1 MIMSRGKIL
10 LVYAIGV
17 LLGGFAIGSTLLQL
31 THPPQLPLAQIKPL
45 PDFQLTERS
54 GKTVRLADLKGKVW
68 LADFIYT
75 TCTGPCPMISH
86 RLADLQKD
94 ALKNPDVRF
103 VSISTNP
110 DTDTPT
116 VLQHYAEN
124 LGASPERWLFL
135 TGEKA
140 KVHALIRDGFMSA
153 VVEQPNEAQPI
164 IHSTKLML
172 VDKNG
177 VIRNLYD
184 GAPNSE
190 SSGPG
195 EGNETI
201 LRDIERL
208 LREGK

>member
-1 MIMSRGKIL
+1 MIMSRGKL
-10 LVYAIGV
+10 LLFYAVAIC
-17 LLGGFAIGSTLLQL
+17 LGGFAIGATWLQL
-31 THPPQLPLAQIKPL
+31 THPPQPQRPLAQIKPL

-54 GKTVRLADLKGKVW
+54 GQTVRLSDLKGKVW

-110 DTDTPT
+110 DTDTPA

-124 LGASPERWLFL
+124 LGASSDKWLFL
-135 TGEKA
+135 TGEKP
-140 KVHALIRDGFMSA
+140 KVHGLIRDGFMSA
-153 VVEQPNEAQPI
+153 VVEQPSEEQPI

-184 GAPNSE
+184 GAS
-190 SSGPG
+190 G
-195 EGNETI
+195 EGNGEI

-208 LREGK
+208 LAEK